1 MLIPYRKLFS
11 SSSVSPR
18 KVFCSSSRFGDLTEV
33 DFSTPRRSKKNFQ
46 FVQTTVSDLRQ
57 KNKCLV
63 QKCHRLEQK
72 ICELNMI
79 IKDQNDRL
87 LQTNSA
93 AVNCKVI

>member
-1 MLIPYRKLFS
+1 KLFS

-93 AVNCKVI
+93 AVNC